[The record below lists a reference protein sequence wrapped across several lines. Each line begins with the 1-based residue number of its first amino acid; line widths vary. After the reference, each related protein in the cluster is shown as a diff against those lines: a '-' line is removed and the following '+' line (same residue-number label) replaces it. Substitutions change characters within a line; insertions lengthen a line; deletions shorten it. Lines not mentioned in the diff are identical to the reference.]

1 MRKQRCNYDSL
12 AIDLSRCIGCNTCA
26 VACKVSNNLPKDVWW
41 NVVHTEGRDFA
52 DTSKG
57 TYGGE
62 MQLSWLPVNC
72 MHCEN
77 AVCEEVCPTGAT
89 VKRDDGIVTV
99 DEETCIGCKSCMEAC
114 PYDVRR
120 LIENEP
126 EYYLE
131 LPIGD
136 PAAKSHK
143 GGTVEKC
150 DFCAGRID
158 RGEKPAC
165 MELCPGRARYWG
177 DLDDPESEVSQFLSG
192 RNATVLLEEEGTS
205 PSVYY
210 VS

>member
-1 MRKQRCNYDSL
+1 MTRSGM

>member
-1 MRKQRCNYDSL
+1 MTRYGM

-165 MELCPGRARYWG
+165 MELCPGRARCWG

>member
-1 MRKQRCNYDSL
+1 MTRYGM

-26 VACKVSNNLPKDVWW
+26 VACKVSNNLPKDVWR

>member
-1 MRKQRCNYDSL
+1 MTRYGM

-210 VS
+210 VP

>member
-1 MRKQRCNYDSL
+1 MTRYGM

-120 LIENEP
+120 VIENEP

>member
-1 MRKQRCNYDSL
+1 MTRYGM

-41 NVVHTEGRDFA
+41 NVVRTEGRDFA

>member
-1 MRKQRCNYDSL
+1 MTRYGM

-210 VS
+210 GS

>member
-1 MRKQRCNYDSL
+1 MARYGMLINTKKCV
-12 AIDLSRCIGCNTCA
+12 GCYACR
-26 VACKVSNNLPKDVWW
+26 VACQMVNGLESDEAFIKFDEMEQGVYP
-41 NVVHTEGRDFA
+41 NVYAEVV
-52 DTSKG
+52 
-57 TYGGE
+57 
-62 MQLSWLPVNC
+62 PVQC

>member
-1 MRKQRCNYDSL
+1 MTRYGM

-52 DTSKG
+52 GTSKG

>member
-1 MRKQRCNYDSL
+1 MTRYGM

-131 LPIGD
+131 RPIGD

>member
-1 MRKQRCNYDSL
+1 MTRYGM

-57 TYGGE
+57 AYGGE

-205 PSVYY
+205 PSVCY

>member
-1 MRKQRCNYDSL
+1 MTRYGM

-26 VACKVSNNLPKDVWW
+26 VACKVSDNLPKDVWW
-41 NVVHTEGRDFA
+41 NVVHAEGRDFA

>member
-1 MRKQRCNYDSL
+1 MTRYGM

-52 DTSKG
+52 DTPKG

>member
-1 MRKQRCNYDSL
+1 MTRYGM

-177 DLDDPESEVSQFLSG
+177 DFDDPESEVSHFLSG

>member
-1 MRKQRCNYDSL
+1 MTRYGM

-99 DEETCIGCKSCMEAC
+99 DAQTCIGCKSCITAC

>member
-1 MRKQRCNYDSL
+1 MTRYGM

-165 MELCPGRARYWG
+165 MALCPGRARYWG

>member
-1 MRKQRCNYDSL
+1 MTRYGM

-41 NVVHTEGRDFA
+41 SVVHTEGRDFA

>member
-1 MRKQRCNYDSL
+1 MTRYGM

-126 EYYLE
+126 EYYLV

>member
-1 MRKQRCNYDSL
+1 MTRYGM

-177 DLDDPESEVSQFLSG
+177 DLDDPESEVTQFLSG

>member
-1 MRKQRCNYDSL
+1 MTRYGM

-62 MQLSWLPVNC
+62 VQLSWLPVNC

>member
-1 MRKQRCNYDSL
+1 MTRYGM

-192 RNATVLLEEEGTS
+192 RNATVLLEEEGAS

>member
-1 MRKQRCNYDSL
+1 MTRYGM

-150 DFCAGRID
+150 DFGAGRID

>member
-1 MRKQRCNYDSL
+1 MTRYGM

-150 DFCAGRID
+150 DFCAGLID

>member
-1 MRKQRCNYDSL
+1 MTRYGM

-26 VACKVSNNLPKDVWW
+26 VACKVSNNLPTDVWW

>member
-1 MRKQRCNYDSL
+1 MTRYGM

-136 PAAKSHK
+136 PAAKNHK

-210 VS
+210 VA

>member
-1 MRKQRCNYDSL
+1 MTRYGM

-192 RNATVLLEEEGTS
+192 RNATVLLEEEATS

>member
-1 MRKQRCNYDSL
+1 MTRYGM
-12 AIDLSRCIGCNTCA
+12 AIDLPRCIGCNTCA

>member
-1 MRKQRCNYDSL
+1 MTRYGM

-62 MQLSWLPVNC
+62 MQMSWLPVNC

-177 DLDDPESEVSQFLSG
+177 DLDDPNSEVSQFLSG
-192 RNATVLLEEEGTS
+192 RDATVLLEEEGTS

>member
-1 MRKQRCNYDSL
+1 MTRYGM

-26 VACKVSNNLPKDVWW
+26 VACKVTNNLPKDVWW

>member
-1 MRKQRCNYDSL
+1 MTRYGM

-192 RNATVLLEEEGTS
+192 RNATVLIEEEGTS